1 MSSCLNYHR
10 KKYNHSAEG
19 NSLYAGGGRDAPEK
33 IALLLRMEA
42 ETVQE
47 IMAAKQAHIEKCGKK
62 LEQAV
67 NQ

>member
-1 MSSCLNYHR
+1 ML
-10 KKYNHSAEG
+10 AADG
-19 NSLYAGGGRDAPEK
+19 MPPEK